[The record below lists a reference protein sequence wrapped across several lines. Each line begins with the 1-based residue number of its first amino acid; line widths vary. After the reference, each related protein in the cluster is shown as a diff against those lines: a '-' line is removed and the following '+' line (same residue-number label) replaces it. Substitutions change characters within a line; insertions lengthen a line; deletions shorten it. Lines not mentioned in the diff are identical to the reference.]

1 MDKRSRALIAG
12 NTLAFAGVMVIN
24 YLANALPLNGKNT
37 GELSNQYPNLF
48 TPAGLTFSI
57 WGVIYLW
64 LLVFTGVSLYALFVP
79 KKSSGIATA
88 IASMGRYFIAS
99 SLLNMAWI
107 FAWHWEQLAVSVAIM
122 IGLLASLVQLNREL
136 YRASDTVPGWI
147 KIPFGLYQG
156 WITIA
161 LVANV
166 TALLVAQGWRGGA
179 AGETF
184 WTVLMICA
192 GVGIATY
199 FWQKQRNLGHVL
211 AVVWALLGIFIKRNT
226 ATEPGS
232 QSVAIAAATGIA
244 VLITVVTISVW
255 KHRFKPGK

>member
-1 MDKRSRALIAG
+1 MVKRLRTLIAG
-12 NTLAFAGVMVIN
+12 NTLAFVGVLAVN

-88 IASMGRYFIAS
+88 IASIGSYFIAS

-107 FAWHWEQLAVSVAIM
+107 FAWHWEQLGISVFIM
-122 IGLLASLVQLNREL
+122 IGLLASLAKLNRGL
-136 YRASDTVPGWI
+136 YQSSNDIPGWI
-147 KIPFGLYQG
+147 KAPFGLYQG

-166 TALLVAQGWRGGA
+166 TALLVDQGWRGGA
-179 AGETF
+179 PGETF
-184 WTVLMICA
+184 WTVLMISA

-199 FWQKQRNLGHVL
+199 FWQKQHNLGHVS
-211 AVVWALLGIFIKRNT
+211 AVVWALLGIYIKRNH

-232 QSVAIAAATGIA
+232 NTVAIAAAAGMA
-244 VLITVVTISVW
+244 VLIILVLIAVW
-255 KHRFKPGK
+255 KKRLTPGK